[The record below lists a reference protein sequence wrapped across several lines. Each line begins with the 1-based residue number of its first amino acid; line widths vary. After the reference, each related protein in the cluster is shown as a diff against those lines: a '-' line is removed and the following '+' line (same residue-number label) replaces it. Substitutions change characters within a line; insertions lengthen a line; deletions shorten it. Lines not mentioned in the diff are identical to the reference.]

1 MTNKGLLGKYRI
13 VERYNPCCGTWYVIQ
28 KKSFFKWKDLNLY
41 FDDIDQ
47 AVSYL
52 DDINDADND
61 YTCQRVLY
69 KKGEHRYGVVKDEMI
84 KVRYF

>member
-1 MTNKGLLGKYRI
+1 MIRLGKYRM
-13 VERYNPCCGTWYVIQ
+13 VERYNPYCGTWYVIQ
-28 KKSFFKWKDLNLY
+28 KRSFLKWKDLNLY

-47 AVSYL
+47 AYSYM
-52 DDINDADND
+52 DDINDANND
-61 YTCQRVLY
+61 YICQRVLY